1 MPWHI
6 TYHPDLA
13 IIETC
18 YAGKLPPNE
27 LRDAVETTIA
37 QGKLHNTQ
45 HFLGDCATLEGGH
58 SIIELYELAD
68 LITAFQTYRFRE
80 AIILPQLRAVQ
91 RDIEFW
97 ETICA
102 NRGFIVRVFDSR
114 EAALAWLCAAN
125 PALMP

>member
-18 YAGKLPPNE
+18 YEGRLPPNE
-27 LRDAVETTIA
+27 LREAVETTVS
-37 QGKLHNTQ
+37 QGQSLDTQ
-45 HFLGDCATLEGGH
+45 HFLGDCSNLEGGH

-68 LITAFQTYRFRE
+68 LLTTLRPYRFRE
-80 AIILPQLRAVQ
+80 AIILPQLKAVQ

-102 NRGFIVRVFDSR
+102 NRGFIVRVFDTR
-114 EAALAWLCAAN
+114 EAALAWLCSAS
-125 PALMP
+125 PSDL